1 MAGLCRLKITK
12 LARDRTAGRQTEK
25 MNTENM
31 TKPADNEKLY
41 RIGELAA
48 EFDVSLRTLRFYEDK
63 ELLSPKRVGTTRLY
77 TRADRGRLQLI
88 MIAKRL
94 GFSLVD
100 IKRFLELYDPSE
112 SNRKQLNFALEK
124 GLEQMDH
131 LKQEEA
137 KIKASMD
144 ELARTLQTVRD
155 MLADIKN

>member
-1 MAGLCRLKITK
+1 
-12 LARDRTAGRQTEK
+12 
-25 MNTENM
+25 MNIENM
-31 TKPADNEKLY
+31 TNHDDNKPMY

-77 TRADRGRLQLI
+77 TRSDRGRLQLI

-100 IKRFLELYDPSE
+100 IKRFLELYDPKE
-112 SNRKQLNFALEK
+112 SNRTQLSFALEK
-124 GLEQMDH
+124 GLEQMEN
-131 LKQEEA
+131 LKAEEA

-144 ELARTLQTVRD
+144 ELTETLQTVRA
-155 MLADIKN
+155 MLADIKS